1 MFLYIYMNLS
11 IYSSRF
17 LRVLSL
23 YVRHIPTIVAGK
35 SPGIR
40 SSHVPGGKAPSCGHS
55 CRSFVDEGK
64 ESSVP
69 FGTPLR
75 QGRRNL

>member
-1 MFLYIYMNLS
+1 MNLYIYP
-11 IYSSRF
+11 SRF
-17 LRVLSL
+17 PCALSL
-23 YVRHIPTIVAGK
+23 YHVRHVLTIVASK

-64 ESSVP
+64 ESCVP
-69 FGTPLR
+69 FGTALR